1 MARGDRR
8 GPQVEELPAYRP
20 PAPTPQWCACKEE
33 GVPDRMYLRVFVCRR
48 CGFLVSERGLYAD

>member
-20 PAPTPQWCACKEE
+20 PAPTPQRCACKEE
-33 GVPDRMYLRVFVCRR
+33 GVPSRRYLGAWCCARCQFLLREVDR
-48 CGFLVSERGLYAD
+48 A